1 MGTYHRADFV
11 EIVISTKSQEDI
23 VMETKPIATQ
33 REEEIIEEL
42 QSRFDAALAV
52 TDPKKLRMFG
62 RYPEF
67 SAAEVRMRS
76 IWNTPWLS
84 REFKKTCDD
93 MWKPVKDKISLRC
106 ATAYEEH
113 KNNIEREK
121 LEKEAERTDIERF
134 EDICRDAMTGW
145 YEFLNPITHD
155 EKKMYDALKK
165 IHQTEDIPQET
176 IKEYERLCEE
186 AKVEIEQKRTSV
198 IREHAMDNLKER
210 NQVTMKNYVRM
221 VNDPSWKIY
230 LGYLQHLDEK
240 DVHDFSSSRLVE
252 ILGLIAHYSM
262 TQINDPSITE
272 ETIVPTDVCNAL
284 RILRT
289 TLLAYAIV
297 GIDDLDYRNVVHT
310 LLQKSYEITKPGGW
324 MRDFYYKMFPDELI
338 VTEDS
343 DEE

>member
-1 MGTYHRADFV
+1 
-11 EIVISTKSQEDI
+11 
-23 VMETKPIATQ
+23 
-33 REEEIIEEL
+33 
-42 QSRFDAALAV
+42 
-52 TDPKKLRMFG
+52 
-62 RYPEF
+62 
-67 SAAEVRMRS
+67 
-76 IWNTPWLS
+76 
-84 REFKKTCDD
+84 
-93 MWKPVKDKISLRC
+93 
-106 ATAYEEH
+106 
-113 KNNIEREK
+113 
-121 LEKEAERTDIERF
+121 
-134 EDICRDAMTGW
+134 
-145 YEFLNPITHD
+145 
-155 EKKMYDALKK
+155 MYDALKK